1 MTPLMKKTLHKFT
14 FALANNLVVLHLG
27 GRNRD
32 RTKAY
37 KCQTNATLIKSSF
50 ALGCI
55 LLILS
60 L

>member
-1 MTPLMKKTLHKFT
+1 MKKTLHNFT
-14 FALANNLVVLHLG
+14 FALANVLVMLHLRVCD
-27 GRNRD
+27 RN
-32 RTKAY
+32 TKAI

>member
-1 MTPLMKKTLHKFT
+1 MKKTFHKLT
-14 FALANNLVVLHLG
+14 FALANVLVMPHLC

-37 KCQTNATLIKSSF
+37 KCQISATLIKNSF